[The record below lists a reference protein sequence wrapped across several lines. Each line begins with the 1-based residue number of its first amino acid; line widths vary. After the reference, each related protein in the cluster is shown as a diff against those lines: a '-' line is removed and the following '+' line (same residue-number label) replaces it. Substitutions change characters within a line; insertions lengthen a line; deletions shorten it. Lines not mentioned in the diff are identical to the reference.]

1 MTLADL
7 VKLLDTQVELRYPD
21 ANDLWY
27 ATVARCETKSHADS
41 RIIGRSIGRG
51 NLPAAALSNLAAEL
65 RGNLIVRDA
74 MVAERRVE
82 LRVPEDLQA

>member
-7 VKLLDTQVELRYPD
+7 VKLLETQIELRYPD
-21 ANDLWY
+21 ANGFWY
-27 ATVARCETKSHADS
+27 AKVARCETKSHADS
-41 RIIGRSIGRG
+41 RIIGGSIGRG
-51 NLPAAALSNLAAEL
+51 SLPAVALSHLAAEL
-65 RGNLIVRDA
+65 RGKLIVRDA